1 MAALVIVCGI
11 TLANLGVVLDVWL
24 SYRSEYAAVIK
35 SLQHID
41 RGSKILIGTSAEGED
56 PPFEDLTQF
65 PIYYAPTLAVHY
77 ANAFVANVFTETGK
91 QPIQVRDDVR
101 RLSIPNGTPVP
112 VRLLSAIAEGRTAVP
127 ERWAAIRTW
136 YRDYDYLYLVGPAM
150 ANPLP
155 DLLEELDRSGRFAL
169 YRIRRTP

>member
-1 MAALVIVCGI
+1 
-11 TLANLGVVLDVWL
+11 
-24 SYRSEYAAVIK
+24 
-35 SLQHID
+35 
-41 RGSKILIGTSAEGED
+41 
-56 PPFEDLTQF
+56 
-65 PIYYAPTLAVHY
+65 VHY

-127 ERWAAIRTW
+127 EGWATIRTW